1 MKFSKAI
8 YLQTHGLIQKKIEF
22 NDIYILMDYLI
33 LNITNFHQ
41 KLKDRRRKCQVG
53 QLIQ

>member
-22 NDIYILMDYLI
+22 NDIHTDGLLDTQY
-33 LNITNFHQ
+33 N
-41 KLKDRRRKCQVG
+41 KLSSKVER
-53 QLIQ
+53 